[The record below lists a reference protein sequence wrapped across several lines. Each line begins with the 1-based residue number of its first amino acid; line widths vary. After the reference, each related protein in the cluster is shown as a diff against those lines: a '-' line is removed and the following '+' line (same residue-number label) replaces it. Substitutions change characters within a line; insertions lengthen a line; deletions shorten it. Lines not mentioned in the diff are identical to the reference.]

1 MRRLLALGILAM
13 LAAPYSSAR
22 AQFGFTKA
30 FQPSEFSARRA
41 KIMERIGDGV
51 AVIQGS
57 AEIPGSLNFRQGN
70 QFFYL
75 TGVEVPRSV
84 LIIDGKSRSS
94 TLFLPGY
101 NAAEVHNGGPVI
113 IPDEASQKIVGV
125 EHLMLRD
132 SIMAVLTRLAAEG
145 RTFYAPFGGEVR
157 GASYTSHVVAYDK
170 ANAADPLDGRLSRE
184 QQLVTKLRTLSGKDI
199 QDLDP
204 IENSLRA
211 LKSPAEIVAIR
222 EASRVAGLGLMEAMR
237 VTKPGMHEYQL
248 GAAADF
254 VFRNNNAQGYGYG
267 AIIAVDTNAVWIHY
281 RRAQSKMESGSM
293 LLMDYAP
300 DINYYTSDVTRSW
313 PISGKFTPR
322 ERELYSIYIKLFQA
336 VESSMKPNES
346 VADISKKAVVKMDR
360 VFAEF
365 NFTDPKIKAA
375 ASLFIDKYR
384 KGPSA
389 LGHTVGMAVHDVG
402 SFPVLTPG
410 MVFALE
416 PDLTIPD
423 ERLSVRIENVY
434 LVTDTKVENLSPE
447 APVDIDGIERVMR
460 ERGIAEH
467 SGPARGG
474 R

>member
-1 MRRLLALGILAM
+1 MRRFTVLGTLAILAL
-13 LAAPYSSAR
+13 PFSNAR

-30 FQPSEFSARRA
+30 FTPAEFSARRA
-41 KIMERIGDGV
+41 KIMERIGDGI

-84 LIIDGKSRSS
+84 LIIDGKAHSS
-94 TLFLPGY
+94 TLFLPAF

-113 IPDEASQKIVGV
+113 IPDEASRKMVGV
-125 EHLMLRD
+125 EHVMVRD
-132 SIMAVLTRLAAEG
+132 SVMAVLTRLAAEG
-145 RTFYAPFGGEVR
+145 RPLYAPFGGEVR

-184 QQLVTKLRTLSGKDI
+184 QQLVEKLKTLTGKDV

-211 LKSPAEIVAIR
+211 LKSPAEIAAIR

-237 VTKPGMHEYQL
+237 ATKPGKYEYQL

-254 VFRNNNAQGYGYG
+254 VFRNHNAQGFGYG

-281 RRAQSKMESGSM
+281 RRAQSRMAAGSM

-313 PISGKFTPR
+313 PVSGKFTPR
-322 ERELYSIYIKLFQA
+322 ERELYGIYIKLFQA
-336 VESSMKPNES
+336 VESSMKPNVS
-346 VADISKKAVVKMDR
+346 AADISKEAVAKMDKI
-360 VFAEF
+360 FAEF
-365 NFTDPKIKAA
+365 HFTDPKIKTA
-375 ASLFIDKYR
+375 ASQFIDKYR
-384 KGPSA
+384 KAPRS

-416 PDLTIPD
+416 PDLTIQD

-447 APVDIDGIERVMR
+447 APVDIDGIEKVMR
-460 ERGIAEH
+460 EQGITEH
-467 SGPARGG
+467 AGAKIAMR
-474 R
+474 

>member
-1 MRRLLALGILAM
+1 MRRFSALGMLAM
-13 LAAPYSSAR
+13 LAVPCSSAH
-22 AQFGFTKA
+22 AQFGFTTA
-30 FQPSEFSARRA
+30 FKPAEFSMRRA

-84 LIIDGKSRSS
+84 LIIDGKTRSS

-113 IPDEASQKIVGV
+113 IPDEASRRTVGV
-125 EHLMLRD
+125 EHVMIRD
-132 SIMAVLTRLAAEG
+132 SIMSVLTRLAADG

-157 GASYTSHVVAYDK
+157 GASYTSHVIAYDK

-184 QQLVTKLRTLSGKDI
+184 QQLVAKLKALSGKDV

-211 LKSPAEIVAIR
+211 LKSPAEIAVIR

-237 VTKPGMHEYQL
+237 ATKPGRYEYQL

-254 VFRNNNAQGYGYG
+254 VFRNHNAQGFGYG

-281 RRAQSKMESGSM
+281 RRAQSRMAAGSM

-313 PISGKFTPR
+313 PVSGKFTPR

-336 VESSMKPNES
+336 VESSMKPNTS
-346 VADISKKAVVKMDR
+346 AADISKEAVTKMDR
-360 VFAEF
+360 IFADF
-365 NFTDPKIKAA
+365 HFTDPKIKTA

-447 APVDIDGIERVMR
+447 APVDIEGIERVMR
-460 ERGIAEH
+460 ERGITEH
-467 SGPARGG
+467 DGPA
-474 R
+474 

>member
-1 MRRLLALGILAM
+1 MRRLSALSTLVM
-13 LAAPYSSAR
+13 LAAPLSNVH
-22 AQFGFTKA
+22 AQFGFTRA
-30 FQPSEFSARRA
+30 FTPAEFSARRA
-41 KIMERIGDGV
+41 KIMEGIGDGI

-84 LIIDGKSRSS
+84 LIIDGKARSS
-94 TLFLPGY
+94 TLFLPAF

-113 IPDEASQKIVGV
+113 IPDEASRKIVGV
-125 EHLMLRD
+125 EHVMVRD
-132 SIMAVLTRLAAEG
+132 SVMSVLTRLAAEG
-145 RTFYAPFGGEVR
+145 RQFYAPFGGEVR

-184 QQLVTKLRTLSGKDI
+184 QQLVAKLKTLTGKDV

-211 LKSPAEIVAIR
+211 LKSPAEIAAIR

-237 VTKPGMHEYQL
+237 ATKPGKYEYQL

-254 VFRNNNAQGYGYG
+254 VFRNHNAQGFGYG

-281 RRAQSKMESGSM
+281 RRAQSRMAAGSM

-313 PISGKFTPR
+313 PVSGKFTPR
-322 ERELYSIYIKLFQA
+322 ERELYGIYIKLFQA
-336 VESSMKPNES
+336 VESSMKPNVS
-346 VADISKKAVVKMDR
+346 AADISKEAVAKMDR
-360 VFAEF
+360 IFAEF
-365 NFTDPKIKAA
+365 HFTDPKIKTAA
-375 ASLFIDKYR
+375 AQFIDKYR
-384 KGPSA
+384 KAPRS

-416 PDLTIPD
+416 PDLTIQD

-460 ERGIAEH
+460 EQGITEHAAEAVAQ
-467 SGPARGG
+467 P
-474 R
+474 

>member
-1 MRRLLALGILAM
+1 MRRFSTLGMLAM
-13 LAAPYSSAR
+13 LVVPCSNVH
-22 AQFGFTKA
+22 AQFGFNSTFKA
-30 FQPSEFSARRA
+30 SEFSARRA

-75 TGVEVPRSV
+75 TGVEVARSV
-84 LIIDGKSRSS
+84 LIIDGKTRSS

-101 NAAEVHNGGPVI
+101 NAAEVRNGGPVI
-113 IPDEASQKIVGV
+113 VPDEASQRIVGV
-125 EHLMLRD
+125 ERIMVRD
-132 SIMAVLTRLAAEG
+132 SVMSVLTRLAAAG
-145 RTFYAPFGGEVR
+145 RSFYAPFGGEVR

-184 QQLVTKLRTLSGKDI
+184 QQLVTRLKALSGKDV

-211 LKSPAEIVAIR
+211 LKSPAEIAAIR

-237 VTKPGMHEYQL
+237 ATKPGKYEYQL
-248 GAAADF
+248 GASADF
-254 VFRNNNAQGYGYG
+254 VFRNHNAQGFGYG

-281 RRAQSKMESGSM
+281 RRAQSKIAAGSM

-313 PISGKFTPR
+313 PVSGKFTPR
-322 ERELYSIYIKLFQA
+322 ERELYGIYIKLFQA
-336 VESSMKPNES
+336 VESSMKPNAS
-346 VADISKKAVVKMDR
+346 VADISKEAVTKMDR
-360 VFAEF
+360 IFADF
-365 NFTDPKIKAA
+365 HFTDPKIKTA

-423 ERLSVRIENVY
+423 ERLSVRMGY
-434 LVTDTKVENLSPE
+434 
-447 APVDIDGIERVMR
+447 AAG
-460 ERGIAEH
+460 A
-467 SGPARGG
+467 
-474 R
+474 

>member
-1 MRRLLALGILAM
+1 MRRLPLLITLVAFAL
-13 LAAPYSSAR
+13 PPVSAH

-30 FQPSEFSARRA
+30 FTPAEFSARRA
-41 KIMERIGDGV
+41 KMMERIGDGV

-84 LIIDGKSRSS
+84 LIIDGKARTS
-94 TLFLPGY
+94 TLFLPAF

-113 IPDEASQKIVGV
+113 VPDEPSRKMVGV
-125 EHLMLRD
+125 EHVMVRD
-132 SIMAVLTRLAAEG
+132 SVMAVLTRLAAEG
-145 RTFYAPFGGEVR
+145 RAFYAPFGGEVR
-157 GASYTSHVVAYDK
+157 GASYTSHVAAYDK

-184 QQLVTKLRTLSGKDI
+184 QQLVQKLKTLSGKDV
-199 QDLDP
+199 QDLDS

-211 LKSPAEIVAIR
+211 LKSPAEVAAIR

-237 VTKPGMHEYQL
+237 VTKPGKFEYQL

-254 VFRNNNAQGYGYG
+254 VFRNHNAQGFGYG

-281 RRAQSKMESGSM
+281 RRAQSRMAAGSM
-293 LLMDYAP
+293 MLMDYAP

-322 ERELYSIYIKLFQA
+322 ERELYGIYIKLFQA
-336 VESSMKPNES
+336 LESSMKPHVS
-346 VADISKKAVVKMDR
+346 AADISKEAVVKMDKI
-360 VFAEF
+360 FADF
-365 NFTDPKIKAA
+365 PFTDPKIKTAA
-375 ASLFIDKYR
+375 GLFIDKYR
-384 KGPSA
+384 KGPRS

-410 MVFALE
+410 MVFAVE

-434 LVTDTKVENLSPE
+434 LVTDTSVENLSPE
-447 APVDIDGIERVMR
+447 APVDIEGIEKVMR
-460 ERGIAEH
+460 EQGITEH
-467 SGPARGG
+467 KAMDVAKP
-474 R
+474 